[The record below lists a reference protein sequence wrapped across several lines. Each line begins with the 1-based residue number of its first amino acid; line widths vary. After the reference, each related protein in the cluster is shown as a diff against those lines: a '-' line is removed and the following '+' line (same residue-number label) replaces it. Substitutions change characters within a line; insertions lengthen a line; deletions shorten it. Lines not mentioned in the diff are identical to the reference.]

1 MSLRVSYLVSFLI
14 FFLFESKGSCG
25 IQYPTRDSIRVI
37 ELVEKSKRF
46 EDFNKDSSLILIQK
60 AKVIAKEQSSDWLI
74 SLVRDREGVLLR
86 DLGFWEEA
94 VKCFD
99 EAIEKFLKGGY
110 TREAGQV
117 YLHLGN
123 LYCREGEMHELRSA
137 FDLSDSSF
145 IRALNSYEKALE
157 YISKTGDT
165 LWLAHSYMNIGG
177 IRYKQFLDDAALKN
191 YKKAAYYF
199 DKVGDEKHVS
209 SLNSNIGLV
218 YKSRGDL
225 DSAAFF
231 YFKARGDFVLQG
243 NLANWISVNLNL
255 ATVHEKQS
263 PEQAI
268 FYLKEADSLALIVG
282 ENVQRAIIQEY
293 LYKIYTS
300 LGETDKAL
308 MYLENYVALKDSL
321 LNSDFKLEE
330 LNARYESRKQQ
341 ELIEQ
346 QRNESL
352 LKELALSR
360 VRSERQA
367 LWIGFSF
374 LLMLIGVLGGVWW
387 YRKRTTTLIQKQKE
401 KISIQ
406 RIEQLKKE
414 QEVKTIEALLQGQ
427 EKERGRISE
436 DLHDRLGSTLSAV
449 RMQIEAY
456 GYENDLSVEKLLKLV
471 DRAIEETRSISH
483 NLVSGVLSRFG
494 LVAALEELQENF
506 NVSQRVKIHLQSCEL
521 TDFDSTLEVELFRV
535 IQELVNNALKHSLAK
550 NVWVKLDVKEEWLLL
565 VVRDD
570 GVGFDINQPNYGM
583 GLSNIKTRVARLN
596 GVLDVKSHLGG
607 GASFEIQIP
616 LSNETNKYSYC

>member
-1 MSLRVSYLVSFLI
+1 MR
-14 FFLFESKGSCG
+14 LFENPQMFLLFLVVTLFKVNVHGKE
-25 IQYPTRDSIRVI
+25 IKADSLKVWSLIK
-37 ELVEKSKRF
+37 EVEVL
-46 EDFNKDSSLILIQK
+46 EGVDKDSALDLIQK
-60 AKVIAKEQSSDWLI
+60 AVTIAESQSNDWLMAI
-74 SLVRDREGVLLR
+74 VYDKKGVLLR
-86 DLGFWEEA
+86 ELGHWDEA
-94 VKCFD
+94 VLCFD
-99 EAIEKFLKGGY
+99 NAIKRFLTIGSFC
-110 TREAGQV
+110 EAGQG

-123 LYCREGEMHELRSA
+123 LYYREGELHELRSA
-137 FDLSDSSF
+137 FDMADSSF
-145 IRALNSYEKALE
+145 NRALNSYEKALNN
-157 YISKTGDT
+157 ISKAGDT
-165 LWLAHSYMNIGG
+165 LWLAHSYLNIGAVK
-177 IRYKQFLDDAALKN
+177 YKQFKDDDALN
-191 YKKAAYYF
+191 CYKQAAKYF
-199 DKVGDEKHVS
+199 RKVDEGQVLS
-209 SLNSNIGLV
+209 SLNSNLGLV
-218 YKSRGDL
+218 YKSQGRG
-225 DSAAFF
+225 DSAAF
-231 YFKARGDFVLQG
+231 YFAQARNEFINGA
-243 NLANWISVNLNL
+243 NLSNWISVNLNL

-268 FYLKEADSLALIVG
+268 LYLKEADSLALIVG

-293 LYKIYTS
+293 LYKIYSS

-308 MYLENYVALKDSL
+308 VYLENYVALKDSL

-367 LWIGFSF
+367 LWVGFGF

-387 YRKRTTTLIQKQKE
+387 YRKRTSTLIQKQKE
-401 KISIQ
+401 KISVQ

-521 TDFDSTLEVELFRV
+521 TDFDSALEVELFRV

-583 GLSNIKTRVARLN
+583 GLSNIKTRVARLS

-607 GASFEIQIP
+607 GATFEIQIP

>member
-1 MSLRVSYLVSFLI
+1 MRWL
-14 FFLFESKGSCG
+14 K
-25 IQYPTRDSIRVI
+25 
-37 ELVEKSKRF
+37 KR
-46 EDFNKDSSLILIQK
+46 S
-60 AKVIAKEQSSDWLI
+60 LI
-74 SLVRDREGVLLR
+74 SLLLLIDLFQLNSQSTFNSDSLEVFGLVEEAKLLANVDKDQAFALMQRAMVSAEIQGSAWLVAVVNDRKGVLLR
-86 DLGFWEEA
+86 ELGYWDEA
-94 VKCFD
+94 VVCFD
-99 EAIEKFLKGGY
+99 SAIDGFLKKGFLLQ
-110 TREAGQV
+110 AGQG

-123 LYCREGEMHELRSA
+123 LYYREGEIHELRSA
-137 FDLSDSSF
+137 FNLADSSF
-145 IRALNSYEKALE
+145 NRALENYKRGFRH
-157 YISKTGDT
+157 ISKVADT
-165 LWLAHSYMNIGG
+165 LWMAHCYLNIGAVK
-177 IRYKQFLDDAALKN
+177 YKQFMDDAALKN

-199 DKVGDEKHVS
+199 DKIGDEKHVS

-231 YFKARGDFVLQG
+231 YLKARGDFVLQG

-293 LYKIYTS
+293 LYKIYSS

-308 MYLENYVALKDSL
+308 MCLENYVGLKDSL

-367 LWIGFSF
+367 LWVGFGF

-521 TDFDSTLEVELFRV
+521 TDFDSVLEVELFRV

-583 GLSNIKTRVARLN
+583 GLSNIKTRVARLS

-607 GASFEIQIP
+607 GVSFEIQIP